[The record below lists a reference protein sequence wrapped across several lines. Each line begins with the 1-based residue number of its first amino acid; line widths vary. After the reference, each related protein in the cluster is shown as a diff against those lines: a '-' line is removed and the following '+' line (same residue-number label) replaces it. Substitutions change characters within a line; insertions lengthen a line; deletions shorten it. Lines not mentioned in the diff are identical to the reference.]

1 SPLSAHP
8 DFDDPRRANAGER
21 GVPGSPRPSPESKR
35 RGDATRGH
43 QQAGPHGGRQW
54 TAGPTGIRKK
64 ELKQMNWLKETL
76 YVTLATWAIDG
87 AIDHWAF
94 GHQHSAYHLAS
105 LISALAVG
113 GMFFLWRYRE
123 RQYHREMHA
132 FELRR
137 RARQHTMSNKLQV
150 IAI

>member
-1 SPLSAHP
+1 
-8 DFDDPRRANAGER
+8 
-21 GVPGSPRPSPESKR
+21 
-35 RGDATRGH
+35 
-43 QQAGPHGGRQW
+43 
-54 TAGPTGIRKK
+54 
-64 ELKQMNWLKETL
+64 MNWLKETL
-76 YVTLATWAIDG
+76 FVTLATWAIDG

-150 IAI
+150 IAIRAGNDPQVESATRELAKLLAEPTLGQLIIKQCSRVQSV